1 MPTLKI
7 GQSIEVVYIN
17 PETGALSVNLVTE
30 ADDVALHFNPR
41 YSEAGGYLVLNTLF
55 HGVWQNEVYPPG
67 FPFPANNVRTTVAV
81 RITAEASGFVIS
93 VNGFNITTFHYR
105 DGLNYDTVRYITWV
119 IPGVAVVESTLESIK
134 VTY

>member
-17 PETGALSVNLVTE
+17 PPIGALSVNLVTG

-41 YSEAGGYLVLNTLF
+41 YSTTGGYLVLNTLIR
-55 HGVWQNEVYPPG
+55 GRWQREIHPAGY
-67 FPFPANNVRTTVAV
+67 PFPANNARTRVTV
-81 RITAEASGFVIS
+81 RITVQASGFVIS
-93 VNGFNITTFHYR
+93 ANGIDITTFHYCA
-105 DGLNYDTVRYITWV
+105 GLGYDTVRHITWTAPAKTV
-119 IPGVAVVESTLESIK
+119 LESMK